1 MEQRHKDLLREN
13 RVFLI
18 DNLIMKN
25 FIDHVAELLTANME
39 DTIMS
44 NATNHEQVGCFLN
57 ILERR
62 GKGAYQK
69 FIEALTDAECD
80 HVRSHLEQLED
91 EDCVDGYDDIDGPI
105 RQETGNDD
113 VDLHVSDWMKTDLS
127 EEQRQTPIS
136 ERAMAFVAREAVGV
150 MEVGKLMG
158 FTEGRL
164 RQFQASSPIPSS
176 QISTM
181 FSAWRSQKG
190 KQATVENFVRLM
202 RDAEVDEQHLKNV
215 ITREYPP
222 GDAMA

>member
-1 MEQRHKDLLREN
+1 MRACV
-13 RVFLI
+13 RVYVCI
-18 DNLIMKN
+18 SSHWYI
-25 FIDHVAELLTANME
+25 FITNALFSTA
-39 DTIMS
+39 
-44 NATNHEQVGCFLN
+44 
-57 ILERR
+57 
-62 GKGAYQK
+62 
-69 FIEALTDAECD
+69 
-80 HVRSHLEQLED
+80 
-91 EDCVDGYDDIDGPI
+91 
-105 RQETGNDD
+105 DD